1 MIPKGSYLII
11 QNVQPQVDGGRFA
24 VKRELGDL
32 VKVSAEAF
40 REGHGILRVDL
51 LWRNESSRRWNRV
64 PMAHTNPGLDL
75 WEASFDPKEIG
86 RHEFKIEAY
95 TDHFA
100 SWLHDTKR
108 KYEAGETLESDAVE
122 GIQLMQDAEKR
133 APKKEAERIGTWITE
148 ITELTSPRE
157 QAAVM
162 FSEKIE
168 QTVCAHPLRKGVE
181 TGTSAAYPIYI
192 DRVKARFASW
202 YEVFPRSTG
211 NNPNQ
216 SATWKDVEAFL
227 PYVADL
233 GFDVLYF
240 PPIHPIGKS
249 FKKGR
254 NNSLEATETDPGC
267 PYAIGNENG
276 GHFDVCE
283 RLGPMADFE
292 HMIQK
297 AAESGIEIAIDFA
310 INCSYDHPYLKEH
323 PDWFYRRP
331 DGTIKYAENPPKK
344 YEDIYPLNF
353 DCADR
358 DALWNEMKRYF
369 LFWAKKGVR
378 IFRVDN
384 PHTKPVLFW
393 EWVIREVQK
402 KHPDVLFL
410 AEAFTRPRMMEEL
423 GKIGFTQSY
432 TYFTWRTGK
441 EELTEYFTY
450 LTQKNITE
458 TMRGNIFPTTPDIHP
473 KHLHHAAPSIFKIR
487 LALATTLSSI
497 YGMYSGY
504 EFCENEP
511 FPGKE
516 ELNFSEKYEFKVRDW
531 KQDGIRDFVRN
542 LNRIRHAN
550 PALQETSNLTFCECE
565 NDQIIAYIKS
575 ACNGQNTILI
585 AVNLDPSQKQSTTL
599 NIPFKKCGI
608 SINKTYTVHDLLS
621 DKHYSWTGSKSYI
634 ELTPE
639 NPVHIFRVESS
650 G

>member
-1 MIPKGSYLII
+1 MIPKGSYLVI
-11 QNVQPQVDGGRFA
+11 QNVQPQVDGGRYA
-24 VKRELGDL
+24 VKREIGD
-32 VKVSAEAF
+32 VVNVSAEAF
-40 REGHGILRVDL
+40 REGHGILRAEL
-51 LWRNESSRRWNRV
+51 LWRKEGSRRWNCIS
-64 PMAHTNPGLDL
+64 MEHINPGLDL
-75 WEASFDPKEIG
+75 WEASFKPKEIG
-86 RHEFKIEAY
+86 RHEFKIEVY

-100 SWLHDTKR
+100 SWLHDTKC
-108 KYEAGETLESDAVE
+108 KYEAGETLESEVIE
-122 GIQLMQDAEKR
+122 GIHLMQDAAKR
-133 APKKEAERIGTWITE
+133 ASKKDAAQIGEWVRE
-148 ITELTSPRE
+148 IEILEFPRE

-162 FSEKIE
+162 FSESVE

-181 TGTSAAYPIYI
+181 TGASAVYPLYV
-192 DRVKARFASW
+192 DREKARFASW

-211 NNPNQ
+211 SNSDR

-240 PPIHPIGKS
+240 PPIHPIGES

-254 NNSLEATETDPGC
+254 NNSLEASETDPGC
-267 PYAIGNENG
+267 PYAIGNKNG
-276 GHFDVCE
+276 GHFEVCE
-283 RLGPMADFE
+283 LLGPMKDFE
-292 HMIQK
+292 QVISK
-297 AAESGIEIAIDFA
+297 AAEMDIEIAIDFA

-323 PDWFYRRP
+323 PDWFYHRP

-353 DCADR
+353 DCDDR

-369 LFWAKKGVR
+369 LFWAEKGVR

-402 KHPDVLFL
+402 KYPDILFL
-410 AEAFTRPRMMEEL
+410 AEAFTRPRMMEML
-423 GKIGFTQSY
+423 GKVGFSQSY
-432 TYFTWRTGK
+432 TYFTWRNEKK
-441 EELTEYFTY
+441 ELMEYFSY
-450 LTQKNITE
+450 LTQGDVVE
-458 TMRGNIFPTTPDIHP
+458 YMRGNLFPTTPDIHP
-473 KHLHHAAPSIFKIR
+473 AFLHYADASAFKIR
-487 LALATTLSSI
+487 LALATTLSPV

-531 KQDGIRDFVRN
+531 TQEGIRNFVRA

-550 PALQETSNLTFCECE
+550 SALQEYDNLRFCSCE
-565 NDQIIAYIKS
+565 NEQIIAYMKS
-575 ACNGQNTILI
+575 ACNGQNVIL
-585 AVNLDPSQKQSTTL
+585 VLVSLDPRQKQVTQVQL
-599 NIPFKKCGI
+599 PLDECGLVEGQ
-608 SINKTYTVHDLLS
+608 SFGVHDLLS
-621 DKHYSWTGSKSYI
+621 DKRYHWTGSTNYI

-639 NPVHIFRVESS
+639 NPVHIFRIEA
-650 G
+650 

>member
-11 QNVQPQVDGGRFA
+11 QNVTPQLDGGRYA
-24 VKRELGDL
+24 IKRKEGDS
-32 VKVSAEAF
+32 VKVSAEVF
-40 REGHGILRVDL
+40 REGHDVLRAEL
-51 LWRNESSRRWNRV
+51 LWRKEGSKSWSRI
-64 PMAHTNPGLDL
+64 PMEHVNAGLDL
-75 WEASFDPKEIG
+75 WEASFLPKEIG
-86 RHEFKIEAY
+86 MHEYKIFAY

-108 KYEAGETLESDAVE
+108 KYEAGATLESESIEGLHLMKDA
-122 GIQLMQDAEKR
+122 AAR
-133 APKKEAERIGTWITE
+133 APKKVATQIKEWICE
-148 ITELTSPRE
+148 IEELEYPRE

-162 FSEKIE
+162 FSE
-168 QTVCAHPLRKGVE
+168 QVDATVCSVPLRKGVE
-181 TGTSAAYPIYI
+181 TGESQVYQLYV
-192 DRVKARFASW
+192 DRKKATFASW

-211 NNPNQ
+211 TDPNN
-216 SATWKDVEAFL
+216 SATWRDVENFL

-254 NNSLEATETDPGC
+254 NNSLLATEDDPGC

-283 RLGPMADFE
+283 RLGTMADFE
-292 HMIQK
+292 RVVKK
-297 AAESGIEIAIDFA
+297 AGEMGIDIAIDFA

-323 PDWFYRRP
+323 PDWFFRRP

-353 DCADR
+353 DCDDR

-369 LFWAKKGVR
+369 LFWAEKGVR

-384 PHTKPVLFW
+384 PHTKPVIFW

-402 KHPDVLFL
+402 VYPDSIFL
-410 AEAFTRPRMMEEL
+410 AEAFTRPRMMEML
-423 GKIGFTQSY
+423 GKAGFTQSY
-432 TYFTWRTGK
+432 TYFTWRSTK
-441 EELTEYFTY
+441 KDLTEYFSY
-450 LTQKNITE
+450 LTEEKVVDY
-458 TMRGNIFPTTPDIHP
+458 MRGNLFPTTPDIHP
-473 KHLHHAAPSIFKIR
+473 TYLHHAPPAAFKIR

-497 YGMYSGY
+497 FGMYSGY

-531 KQDGIRDFVRN
+531 EQPGIRDFVRE
-542 LNRIRHAN
+542 LNRARHAN
-550 PALQETSNLTFCECE
+550 PALQEYDNLNFCQCE
-565 NDQIIAYIKS
+565 NDQIIAYVKS
-575 ACNGQNTILI
+575 ARDSQNVII
-585 AVNLDPSQKQSTTL
+585 MVISLDAYQKQISNVT
-599 NIPFKKCGI
+599 IPLEACG
-608 SINKTYTVHDLLS
+608 
-621 DKHYSWTGSKSYI
+621 
-634 ELTPE
+634 LTPDE
-639 NPVHIFRVESS
+639 EYGV
-650 G
+650 

>member
-1 MIPKGSYLII
+1 MIPKGSYLVI
-11 QNVQPQVDGGRFA
+11 QNVQPQVDGGRYA
-24 VKRELGDL
+24 VKREVGDV
-32 VKVSAEAF
+32 VKVSAEVF
-40 REGHGILRVDL
+40 REGHGVLRAEL
-51 LWRNESSRRWNRV
+51 LWRKESSKRWNRI
-64 PMAHTNPGLDL
+64 PMEHVNPGLDL
-75 WEASFDPKEIG
+75 WEASFEPKDIG

-108 KYEAGETLESDAVE
+108 KYEAGETLDSEAVE
-122 GIQLMQDAEKR
+122 GLHLMQDAAKR
-133 APKKEAERIGTWITE
+133 APKKDAELIGRWVSEIEA
-148 ITELTSPRE
+148 LDYPRE

-162 FSEKIE
+162 FSEKID

-181 TGTSAAYPIYI
+181 TGVSDSFPVYM

-211 NNPNQ
+211 SDPDR

-254 NNSLEATETDPGC
+254 NNSLTATEDDPGC
-267 PYAIGNENG
+267 PYAIGNETG
-276 GHFDVCE
+276 GHFEVCE
-283 RLGPMADFE
+283 LLGPMKDFE
-292 HMIQK
+292 QMIQT
-297 AAESGIEIAIDFA
+297 AAEMGIEIAIDFA

-353 DCADR
+353 DCDDR

-369 LFWAKKGVR
+369 LFWAEKGVR

-402 KHPDVLFL
+402 KYPDVIFL

-423 GKIGFTQSY
+423 AKVGFTQSY

-441 EELTEYFTY
+441 QELMEYFSY
-450 LTQKNITE
+450 LTQGQVAE

-473 KHLHHAAPSIFKIR
+473 EYLHHAEPAMFKIR
-487 LALATTLSSI
+487 LALATTLSSV

-531 KQDGIRDFVRN
+531 KQTGIRDFVRD

-550 PALQETSNLTFCECE
+550 PALQETSNLRFCDCE
-565 NDQIIAYIKS
+565 NDQILAYMKT
-575 ACNGQNTILI
+575 ACNGQNVIL
-585 AVNLDPSQKQSTTL
+585 VTVSLDPEQKQATTL
-599 NIPFKKCGI
+599 KVPLEACGLTPD
-608 SINKTYTVHDLLS
+608 KMFTVHDLLS
-621 DKHYSWTGSKSYI
+621 DKRYHWTGSENYI

-639 NPVHIFRVESS
+639 NPVHIFRIEP
-650 G
+650 